1 METMRDGQS
10 SEGAYPNVSPWES
23 WDGHGAGAWADAGIV
38 VPWTVYLMTGDNT
51 IIKENYQSMEKY
63 MDWLSRQ
70 KGDGYS
76 YNGAGTTYG
85 DWLSFVNTDSR
96 YVSVCYYA
104 YDAMMMER
112 MSRALSTADGDE
124 YDLKAQKYRTLFNNI
139 KTEFGRR
146 YLSRGT
152 PTQRTMTGYLLA
164 LKFDLLPDDD
174 ARNSTITLLRN
185 AITNNMET
193 LNTGFVGTGILN
205 PTLSECGLTDKAYNL
220 LLQRRCPSWLYSVD
234 QGATT
239 TWERWDSYRL
249 DKGFG
254 DYSMNSFNHYAYGAV
269 GEWMYRFM
277 AGIDTDEEN
286 PGFTNIILRPTPDT
300 REKLPDGQERITH
313 ASATYES
320 VRGHI
325 SSAWES
331 GEQFT
336 YQAEIPANTTAT
348 LYMPIATPD
357 DEIFEGALP
366 VEEAEGVEVIGRDDT
381 HAILRVASGKYSFTR
396 KEGAGID
403 NVVAGNTRVTVYPN
417 PTRDILHIASDCE
430 IGSVTL
436 YDTAGP
442 AMLHVT
448 ENCST
453 LDISTLPSGLY
464 ILSADTADGPFVTKI
479 VKQ

>member
-1 METMRDGQS
+1 
-10 SEGAYPNVSPWES
+10 
-23 WDGHGAGAWADAGIV
+23 
-38 VPWTVYLMTGDNT
+38 
-51 IIKENYQSMEKY
+51 
-63 MDWLSRQ
+63 
-70 KGDGYS
+70 
-76 YNGAGTTYG
+76 
-85 DWLSFVNTDSR
+85 
-96 YVSVCYYA
+96 
-104 YDAMMMER
+104 
-112 MSRALSTADGDE
+112 
-124 YDLKAQKYRTLFNNI
+124 
-139 KTEFGRR
+139 
-146 YLSRGT
+146 
-152 PTQRTMTGYLLA
+152 MTGYLLA

-336 YQAEIPANTTAT
+336 YKAEIPANTTAT

-357 DEIFEGALP
+357 DEIFEGVLP

-453 LDISTLPSGLY
+453 LDISTLPAGLY